1 MQSSEDTKGD
11 LDKIIKKLK
20 EDLSGMRTGR
30 VSAALAENIQVDY
43 YGSKVPLKQ
52 IASITV
58 PDARLIVVEPWGKE
72 NLKDIISA
80 ISSANLGANPVT
92 DGVAVKIAFPPM
104 NEEERKKTVKLTRE
118 RAEKAK
124 ISLRFLRDKK
134 REEIKNKEKNKEIG
148 KDDKFRQEKDL
159 QKIIDAAADD
169 IGKISAEKE
178 KEIMTI

>member
-1 MQSSEDTKGD
+1 MQSNEDTKED
-11 LDKIIKKLK
+11 LDRIIKKLK
-20 EDLSGMRTGR
+20 EDLSGIRTGR
-30 VSAALAENIQVDY
+30 VSAMLVENIQVDY

-52 IASITV
+52 IAGITA

-104 NEEERKKTVKLTRE
+104 NEEEREKTVKLMRE
-118 RAEKAK
+118 KTEKTK
-124 ISLRFLRDKK
+124 ISLRSLRDKK
-134 REEIKNKEKNKEIG
+134 REEIKNMEKNKEIG
-148 KDDKFRQEKDL
+148 KDDKFRQEKEL
-159 QKIIDAAADD
+159 QKMLDAVTQD
-169 IGKISAEKE
+169 IERISAEKE